1 MSYTKVDF
9 GSGGGKRRH
18 TREVGNAKAMGP
30 SEFGRLNGPMTGPAY
45 GIRSSA
51 ILAHHGR
58 TPQQQVLWRNNVTAR
73 ARMLGVIKTDDPFT
87 EAKRLRE
94 EAETAS
100 GSARDELLRRAAK
113 IEAVPDTS
121 MSLEACLAFSALG
134 ARVPDSYLGAFAR
147 AHVGGKL
154 AAHCYVEASLPK
166 HNVVRFLTEEE
177 NARLVSP
184 AQLLASGAALPGLLG
199 GARWGAIAAIHAK
212 AAPAPRAAASA
223 EKPLSQRELHQ
234 IAGAKLSLKS
244 KLRWTRRIFSHLHPN
259 WTNRWWGQG
268 DYSAREAA
276 EEHFRDLANEA
287 RDDAIFAR
295 TTPIRLWLGASTDV
309 APSWAECEQRRL
321 AKRAAR
327 EDAEVALRSAEFAEA
342 LAKRFPTFVAI
353 LQWGRGTLEHPS
365 VTAKKAAAKKAHQKQ
380 RRANGKER
388 AAAERAAAAAIRA
401 LPDYIAPTPASA
413 YTQPMEQIQTLRL
426 GNLPL
431 ASTIEEQRALREA
444 MAALVTRLGGSV
456 AKEHGATFTPLRNR
470 VTAGYGFVKCSSPAN
485 AQRVLKESLLLPGAG
500 RDEEDRC
507 FAPMVFAGV
516 TSMVIVE
523 LAASE
528 RQTKVQME
536 ARKAKEAAERE
547 AAQAKCRALVLAT
560 VRPATKVELAVE
572 VSVAPAAEAPVLAKV
587 CLGATVKARREAK
600 AAEEAAALKAEVEAM
615 FSAPLGGVV
624 RAAPKAPKFKQ
635 SFAASAK
642 KGATAAKMEVVDEFT
657 IKVDGRVL
665 AVVAAPSSELG
676 AAQSMMRK
684 IMAESEAKA
693 KKAARDKARA
703 QWEKDA
709 AEAEADGWFVEGWV
723 EPE

>member
-1 MSYTKVDF
+1 
-9 GSGGGKRRH
+9 
-18 TREVGNAKAMGP
+18 
-30 SEFGRLNGPMTGPAY
+30 
-45 GIRSSA
+45 
-51 ILAHHGR
+51 
-58 TPQQQVLWRNNVTAR
+58 
-73 ARMLGVIKTDDPFT
+73 MLGVIKTDDPFT

-121 MSLEACLAFSALG
+121 MPLEACLAFSALG

-166 HNVVRFLTEEE
+166 HNVVRFATEEE
-177 NARLVSP
+177 NARLRSP

-199 GARWGAIAAIHAK
+199 GARWGPMLAAIHAK
-212 AAPAPRAAASA
+212 AAPAPAPRAAASA

-234 IAGAKLSLKS
+234 IAGAKLSLGS
-244 KLRWTRRIFSHLHPN
+244 KLRWTRRIFSLMHPN

-268 DYSAREAA
+268 DYSFREAA

-353 LQWGRGTLEHPS
+353 LHWGRGTLEHPS

-388 AAAERAAAAAIRA
+388 AAAERAALAAIRA
-401 LPDYIAPTPASA
+401 LPDYIAPTAATA
-413 YTQPMEQIQTLRL
+413 YTQPMEQIQTLRI

-431 ASTIEEQRALREA
+431 ASTIDEQRALREA
-444 MAALVTRLGGSV
+444 MSALVTRLGASV

-470 VTAGYGFVKCSSPAN
+470 VTAGYGFVKCSAAAG
-485 AQRVLKESLLLPGAG
+485 AQRALKACSADKEG
-500 RDEEDRC
+500 RLCAELA
-507 FAPMVFAGV
+507 FNGV
-516 TSMVIVE
+516 TSVVVVE

-528 RQTKVQME
+528 RQTKSQME

-547 AAQAKCRALVLAT
+547 AAQAKCRALVLST
-560 VRPATKVELAVE
+560 LRPATKVELAVE
-572 VSVAPAAEAPVLAKV
+572 VSVAAEAPVLAKV

-684 IMAESEAKA
+684 IMAESSAKA